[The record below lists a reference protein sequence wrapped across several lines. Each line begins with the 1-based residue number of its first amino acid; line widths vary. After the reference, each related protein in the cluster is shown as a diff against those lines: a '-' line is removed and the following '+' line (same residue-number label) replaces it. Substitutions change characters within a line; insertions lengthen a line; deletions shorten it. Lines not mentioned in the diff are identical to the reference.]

1 MAWKDPPTEEQ
12 EKTIGRFARILGL
25 DVEDF
30 YPIADRREAQQIQ
43 YELLKLVR
51 VQTRQRAAE
60 RISRK
65 IVDA

>member
-25 DVEDF
+25 DVQEF

-51 VQTRQRAAE
+51 RRAAE

-65 IVDA
+65 IVDREEHA